1 MAGHHLLR
9 FCCTGCAGHG
19 NAIQAGNIVGSIHT
33 AVLAFNPEFSGEAT
47 LNLVLGIVLAI
58 LAAVVLFGGVKRLGA
73 VTEKLVPCMAVVYI
87 LACLAIILYNAS
99 SLPTVFHD
107 IFVGLL
113 HPTV

>member
-9 FCCTGCAGHG
+9 FCCTGCAGLG

-58 LAAVVLFGGVKRLGA
+58 LAAVVL
-73 VTEKLVPCMAVVYI
+73 LVE
-87 LACLAIILYNAS
+87 
-99 SLPTVFHD
+99 
-107 IFVGLL
+107 
-113 HPTV
+113 